1 MSFLCLQS
9 NICWVF
15 AIRKKLVLLVYSG
28 GVKSLVRLGFSN
40 VVCHQMFHNKVWA
53 LKRFGDWLSQNLSV
67 PKICLSGEK
76 FNVKK
81 RLAPIFFRRLRKSSS
96 RFPPFFSRRHLL
108 NFFFLLPFLSLR
120 LRARMR
126 RFPGLVVA
134 NSF

>member
-81 RLAPIFFRRLRKSSS
+81 RLAPIFFSSS
-96 RFPPFFSRRHLL
+96 SKKFIPFPAIFFAPSPF
-108 NFFFLLPFLSLR
+108 NFFAAISLLKVV
-120 LRARMR
+120 